1 MVEVCARCVTLTISR
16 DRACPAEGPI
26 SLAGMCAGL
35 TYCIDQN
42 PGVFG
47 CIRMTIN
54 YCNFCLV
61 LFASAFSSPVGIM
74 ILFCTEICKN

>member
-54 YCNFCLV
+54 YCNFCPV
-61 LFASAFSSPVGIM
+61 LFAPQRVSFPGGCHDF
-74 ILFCTEICKN
+74 ILY